1 MFQRQAGDVVADQGR
16 WSGAIFF
23 ANGITWDIN
32 VHLHPINYGI
42 LRCVGVN
49 VLRPFIAWGPAR
61 AGEDRR
67 PAYIT
72 EYVERVLTISTIE
85 PIANVRT
92 AIMIRGR

>member
-1 MFQRQAGDVVADQGR
+1 MLSLTKGGVPRP
-16 WSGAIFF
+16 SF

-42 LRCVGVN
+42 LRCVGFN

-67 PAYIT
+67 PANIM